1 MEKGQI
7 LWTGF
12 LKFVVLIRN
21 VLRNK
26 EICLLRFGLYNHSVS
41 ARLQILCE
49 ILLPNPELI

>member
-41 ARLQILCE
+41 AWLQILCE